1 MQDLKSFLNEHKTHA
16 GCLLDILGDPSQ
28 DPGLKKHAALLD
40 FLEEDLPENA
50 ARVLLKYRK
59 FPPKAREEKKRLI
72 LELGLLIQDCL
83 EKNGITADFLR
94 DLTAPGNRIA
104 NAVSGNEKRSG
115 IRTTEGRVF
124 LRAGTDVKF
133 RNTAF
138 GDLAGMPFFP
148 KSAEFAREVS
158 ELSQIVV
165 AENQAVF
172 FDFESLT
179 VLAEDSGTSV
189 IADRYRKTLFVH
201 RVMPAGNGMFSES
214 EYCNTIMLTLLRR
227 FPEIPVI
234 MAGDPDPGGFGWMTG
249 LYSCL
254 SREALHGTAPE
265 GGILLPEM
273 TPGDWDI
280 LRKNGKDLRDGE
292 VFEGFKRKSEAG
304 KPDSAVTA
312 LLKTQFDLRKTITE
326 EYLRA
331 RKIPLRLYP
340 WEELLS

>member
-1 MQDLKSFLNEHKTHA
+1 MQGMFTVSIFSIVT
-16 GCLLDILGDPSQ
+16 LGEISDTQCPS
-28 DPGLKKHAALLD
+28 P
-40 FLEEDLPENA
+40 
-50 ARVLLKYRK
+50 
-59 FPPKAREEKKRLI
+59 
-72 LELGLLIQDCL
+72 
-83 EKNGITADFLR
+83 
-94 DLTAPGNRIA
+94 
-104 NAVSGNEKRSG
+104 
-115 IRTTEGRVF
+115 
-124 LRAGTDVKF
+124 
-133 RNTAF
+133 
-138 GDLAGMPFFP
+138 
-148 KSAEFAREVS
+148 
-158 ELSQIVV
+158 
-165 AENQAVF
+165 
-172 FDFESLT
+172 
-179 VLAEDSGTSV
+179 LAEDSGTSV

-249 LYSCL
+249 LYGCL
-254 SREALHGTAPE
+254 SREVLHGTAPE

-340 WEELLS
+340 WKELLS